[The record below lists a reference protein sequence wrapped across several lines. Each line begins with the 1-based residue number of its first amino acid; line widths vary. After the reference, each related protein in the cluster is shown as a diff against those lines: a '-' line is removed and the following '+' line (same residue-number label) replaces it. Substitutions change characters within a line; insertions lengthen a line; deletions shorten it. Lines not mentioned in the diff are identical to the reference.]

1 MFDIGFLEIAL
12 ISIIALLVV
21 GPERL
26 PKMVRTIG
34 LWMGR
39 IRRYINQA
47 KNDIDREVR
56 LQEWKEQLAKPAA
69 EFDHLR
75 QAAGETKEVFKEAKS
90 AIESVDSKASK
101 GTDSSPSKNAEKNAE
116 KASSIGE
123 GLEEQPEDSATK
135 DDTAGDPA
143 GGSRSSSKIKP
154 KAAPLADADAEGS
167 DNSLSDGK
175 ASSIPDEAESLAGS
189 AGHARSDDPVASTG
203 DGSKSPALGADTV
216 APSKESSKACAP
228 RSSMETLG

>member
-56 LQEWKEQLAKPAA
+56 LHEWKEQLAKPAS
-69 EFDHLR
+69 EFTQIR
-75 QAAGETKEVFKEAKS
+75 KVANETKEVLQEAKS
-90 AIESVDSKASK
+90 AIESADSQVSNSAPSIASERAENASIAEEKPDDPIIGAEPSLKPKPTRGDSSGDPEGLDRRFDSDGPSSSDAATTPANSVNEAQSDRLGISTGADGGFVPVDGSDGDIPVQ
-101 GTDSSPSKNAEKNAE
+101 GTDP
-116 KASSIGE
+116 
-123 GLEEQPEDSATK
+123 
-135 DDTAGDPA
+135 
-143 GGSRSSSKIKP
+143 
-154 KAAPLADADAEGS
+154 
-167 DNSLSDGK
+167 
-175 ASSIPDEAESLAGS
+175 
-189 AGHARSDDPVASTG
+189 
-203 DGSKSPALGADTV
+203 V
-216 APSKESSKACAP
+216 APSKENPVPEAV
-228 RSSMETLG
+228 RSSSESTR